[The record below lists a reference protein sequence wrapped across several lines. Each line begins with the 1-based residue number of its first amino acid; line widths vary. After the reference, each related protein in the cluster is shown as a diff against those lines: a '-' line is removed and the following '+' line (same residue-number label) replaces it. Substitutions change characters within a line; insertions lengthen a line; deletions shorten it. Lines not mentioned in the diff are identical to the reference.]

1 MDTKFGTNVSN
12 RKLLNAAK
20 FQVTPFTVFE
30 LLKENQ
36 QDGGRVK
43 LPPTPTS
50 PTQIRVKRQPHK
62 MVKYAQ
68 TIRELLPPI
77 YLSVF
82 DYFVGL
88 ALKELASSIF

>member
-1 MDTKFGTNVSN
+1 MQQNS
-12 RKLLNAAK
+12 R
-20 FQVTPFTVFE
+20 VTPFTVFE
-30 LLKENQ
+30 LLRENQ
-36 QDGGRVK
+36 QEGRAGK
-43 LPPTPTS
+43 ITPPPTP

-62 MVKYAQ
+62 MVKYTQ

-88 ALKELASSIF
+88 ALKELTTSIF